1 MPLADLQ
8 SVLADHHDHGVD
20 VRHRTAVLALEIV
33 PDLQSVFRVANHHG
47 VDARH
52 RAVCESES

>member
-8 SVLADHHDHGVD
+8 SVLADHHGVD
-20 VRHRTAVLALEIV
+20 VRHTTAVLALEIV
-33 PDLQSVFRVANHHG
+33 PDLQSVPVFANHHG

-52 RAVCESES
+52 RAACESES